1 MTAGTCGPHS
11 TWSSPL
17 AAALERFLEGKRAA
31 GYRYRAEAQAL
42 GALDRVLS
50 ESLSPTDPVITSAIV
65 RAFVARRGTESE
77 TTRAHR
83 LTLIREVCRFLA
95 LDDPRTF
102 VPAARF
108 LGIHRRTSVPRVLSL
123 DEGRRFLDA
132 CNTLARR
139 RSSPRRDL
147 VLRTLLVLLYLT
159 GLRAGE
165 ALRLTLADVDLETA
179 VLRIR
184 DTKFGKS
191 RLVPLAADVAARL
204 AHCRDALTDELGK
217 RTPGEPFFPAPSGQP
232 YSLSALRNAFH
243 AVLAAA
249 GIPRWQGKRSLR
261 LHDLAPDPGCPFDL
275 PQRPAEASQ
284 RQDLLSFVFCQD
296 VAHAGQELAVPD
308 RCQRLGPLS
317 LMAGFQVSTN
327 GRIWVSTEGQVDARA
342 FQ

>member
-1 MTAGTCGPHS
+1 MTLGTGAPHS

-17 AAALERFLEGKRAA
+17 AAALQRFLEGKRAA
-31 GYRYRAEAQAL
+31 GYRYRAEAKAL
-42 GALDRVLS
+42 GVLDRFLGTT
-50 ESLSPTDPVITSAIV
+50 LSPTDPVITSDIV
-65 RAFVARRGTESE
+65 RAFLARRGTESE

-83 LTLIREVCRFLA
+83 RTLIREVCRFLA

-132 CNTLARR
+132 CDTLDRH
-139 RSSPRRDL
+139 RSSPRREL

-191 RLVPLAADVAARL
+191 RLVPVAADVAARL
-204 AHCRDALTDELGK
+204 AHCRDTVTTSSESGHRASPSSRRHPAS
-217 RTPGEPFFPAPSGQP
+217 RTRSRPCVAPSTRSWSPRGFLAGRAGDHCGCTTSGTRSP
-232 YSLSALRNAFH
+232 SSA
-243 AVLAAA
+243 
-249 GIPRWQGKRSLR
+249 
-261 LHDLAPDPGCPFDL
+261 
-275 PQRPAEASQ
+275 
-284 RQDLLSFVFCQD
+284 
-296 VAHAGQELAVPD
+296 
-308 RCQRLGPLS
+308 
-317 LMAGFQVSTN
+317 
-327 GRIWVSTEGQVDARA
+327 
-342 FQ
+342 

>member
-17 AAALERFLEGKRAA
+17 AAALQRFLEGKWAA
-31 GYRYRAEAQAL
+31 GYRYRAEVQAL
-42 GALDRVLS
+42 GALDRLLS
-50 ESLSPTDPVITSAIV
+50 ETLSPTDPVIISAIV
-65 RAFVARRGTESE
+65 RTFVARRGTESE

-108 LGIHRRTSVPRVLSL
+108 LGIQRRTSVPRVLSL

-132 CNTLARR
+132 CDTLARR
-139 RSSPRRDL
+139 RNSPRRDL
-147 VLRTLLVLLYLT
+147 VRRTLLVLLYLT

-204 AHCRDALTDELGK
+204 ARCRHTLTEELGE
-217 RTPGEPFFPAPSGQP
+217 RTPDEPFFPAPSGQP
-232 YSLSALRNAFH
+232 YSLSALRDAFH
-243 AVLAAA
+243 AVLAVA
-249 GIPRWQGKRSLR
+249 GIPRWPPTSGTWASPARS
-261 LHDLAPDPGCPFDL
+261 AT
-275 PQRPAEASQ
+275 S
-284 RQDLLSFVFCQD
+284 S
-296 VAHAGQELAVPD
+296 
-308 RCQRLGPLS
+308 
-317 LMAGFQVSTN
+317 
-327 GRIWVSTEGQVDARA
+327 
-342 FQ
+342 

>member
-17 AAALERFLEGKRAA
+17 AAALQRFLEGKRAA
-31 GYRYRAEAQAL
+31 GYRYRAEAKAL
-42 GALDRVLS
+42 GVLDRFLGTT
-50 ESLSPTDPVITSAIV
+50 LSPTDPVITSDIV
-65 RAFVARRGTESE
+65 RAFLARRGTESE

-83 LTLIREVCRFLA
+83 RTLIREVCRFLA

-132 CNTLARR
+132 CDTLDRH
-139 RSSPRRDL
+139 RSSPRREL

-191 RLVPLAADVAARL
+191 RLVPVTADVAARL
-204 AHCRDALTDELGK
+204 AHCRDTVTDELGE
-217 RTPGEPFFPAPSGQP
+217 RTPGEPFFPAPSGRP
-232 YSLSALRNAFH
+232 YSLSALRHAFH

-249 GIPRWQGKRSLR
+249 EIPRWHSGRSLR
-261 LHDLAPDPGCPFDL
+261 LHDLRHYSGSRIIPS
-275 PQRPAEASQ
+275 RP
-284 RQDLLSFVFCQD
+284 RV
-296 VAHAGQELAVPD
+296 GGG
-308 RCQRLGPLS
+308 RLV
-317 LMAGFQVSTN
+317 VSTC
-327 GRIWVSTEGQVDARA
+327 
-342 FQ
+342 

>member
-1 MTAGTCGPHS
+1 MTAGACGRTPRGRP
-11 TWSSPL
+11 PL
-17 AAALERFLEGKRAA
+17 AAALQRFLEGKRAA

-42 GALDRVLS
+42 GALDRLLS
-50 ESLSPTDPVITSAIV
+50 ETLSPTDPVITSAIV
-65 RAFVARRGTESE
+65 RTFVARRGTESE
-77 TTRAHR
+77 TTREHR

-132 CNTLARR
+132 CDTLDRR
-139 RSSPRRDL
+139 RSSPRREL

-204 AHCRDALTDELGK
+204 AHCRDTLTKELGG

-249 GIPRWQGKRSLR
+249 EISRWKGGRSLR
-261 LHDLAPDPGCPFDL
+261 LHDLRHSFAVLRLTLWYRQQAPLGNLLPALATYLGHVGIASTQRYLQLTEEVVADL
-275 PQRPAEASQ
+275 TRRYAT
-284 RQDLLSFVFCQD
+284 RFGHLLSD
-296 VAHAGQELAVPD
+296 GGT
-308 RCQRLGPLS
+308 R
-317 LMAGFQVSTN
+317 
-327 GRIWVSTEGQVDARA
+327 
-342 FQ
+342 

>member
-1 MTAGTCGPHS
+1 MTLGTGAPHS

-17 AAALERFLEGKRAA
+17 AAALQRFLEGKRAA
-31 GYRYRAEAQAL
+31 GYRYRAEAKAL
-42 GALDRVLS
+42 GVLDRFLGTT
-50 ESLSPTDPVITSAIV
+50 LSPTDPVITSDIV
-65 RAFVARRGTESE
+65 RAFLARRGTESE

-83 LTLIREVCRFLA
+83 RTLIREVCRFLA

-132 CNTLARR
+132 CDTLDRH
-139 RSSPRRDL
+139 RSSPRREL

-191 RLVPLAADVAARL
+191 
-204 AHCRDALTDELGK
+204 
-217 RTPGEPFFPAPSGQP
+217 TPGEPFFPAPSGQP
-232 YSLSALRNAFH
+232 YSLSALRDAFH
-243 AVLAAA
+243 VVLAAA
-249 GIPRWQGKRSLR
+249 EIPHRQGGRSLR
-261 LHDLAPDPGCPFDL
+261 LHDLRHSFAVLRLTLWYRQQASLGNLL
-275 PQRPAEASQ
+275 PALATYLGHVGIASSQ
-284 RQDLLSFVFCQD
+284 RYLQLTEDVAADLTHRYAMRFGHLLSD
-296 VAHAGQELAVPD
+296 G
-308 RCQRLGPLS
+308 GP
-317 LMAGFQVSTN
+317 
-327 GRIWVSTEGQVDARA
+327 R
-342 FQ
+342 

>member
-1 MTAGTCGPHS
+1 MTLGTGAPHS

-17 AAALERFLEGKRAA
+17 AAALQRFLEGKRAA
-31 GYRYRAEAQAL
+31 GYRYRAEAKAL
-42 GALDRVLS
+42 GVLDRFLGTT
-50 ESLSPTDPVITSAIV
+50 LSPTDPVITSDIV
-65 RAFVARRGTESE
+65 RAFLARRGTESE

-83 LTLIREVCRFLA
+83 RTLIREVCRFLA

-132 CNTLARR
+132 CDTLDRH
-139 RSSPRRDL
+139 RSSPRREL

-191 RLVPLAADVAARL
+191 RLVPVAADIAARL
-204 AHCRDALTDELGK
+204 AHCRDTVTDELGE

-232 YSLSALRNAFH
+232 YSLSALRSAFH
-243 AVLAAA
+243 AVLVAA
-249 GIPRWQGKRSLR
+249 GIPRWQGGRSLR
-261 LHDLAPDPGCPFDL
+261 LHDLRHSFAVLRLTLWYRQQASLGNLL
-275 PQRPAEASQ
+275 PALATYLGHVGIASSQ
-284 RQDLLSFVFCQD
+284 RYLQLTEDIAADLTHRYAVRFGHLLSD
-296 VAHAGQELAVPD
+296 G
-308 RCQRLGPLS
+308 
-317 LMAGFQVSTN
+317 
-327 GRIWVSTEGQVDARA
+327 GRR
-342 FQ
+342 